1 MRPTRLV
8 ITISVT
14 AIKLTDDLINVGW
27 IHPIG
32 YKRRLFLRR
41 NPPSVPLAHNIKAG
55 SVLRTLTAWA
65 QATCPLYL
73 A

>member
-41 NPPSVPLAHNIKAG
+41 NPPSVPLGTQHK
-55 SVLRTLTAWA
+55 SR
-65 QATCPLYL
+65 
-73 A
+73 